1 MTNEANYLS
10 YLTLEERAEVESGL
24 VDLALERFFDNV
36 IEVLAIKTQ
45 DFTTNSI

>member
-10 YLTLEERAEVESGL
+10 YLTSEERAEVESGL

-36 IEVLAIKTQ
+36 IEVLAVKTQ
-45 DFTTNSI
+45 NFSQNCI

>member
-10 YLTLEERAEVESGL
+10 YLTFEERAEVESGL

>member
-10 YLTLEERAEVESGL
+10 YLSLEERAEVESGL

-36 IEVLAIKTQ
+36 IEVLAIKTE
-45 DFTTNSI
+45 DFSSINI